1 MASSNV
7 DLMSDFMVVADLCMI
22 KSYVISNAIIYA
34 IIYATFFMMR
44 GYVNSSKPRLQELKK
59 DASLFLCL
67 NSVLM

>member
-1 MASSNV
+1 MASSSV
-7 DLMSDFMVVADLCMI
+7 DLISDFIVMADLCVI
-22 KSYVISNAIIYA
+22 KSYA